1 MGIISWEN
9 CLTDFSQAYKSWVC
23 GHALPT
29 TLNNAAINISEMGYC
44 QFERTNISFNYVTPY
59 DNNAI
64 ILVGIPA
71 HIHKKFVAIL
81 HYI

>member
-1 MGIISWEN
+1 
-9 CLTDFSQAYKSWVC
+9 
-23 GHALPT
+23 
-29 TLNNAAINISEMGYC
+29 MGYC

-71 HIHKKFVAIL
+71 YIHKKFVAIL
-81 HYI
+81 HYIYVASCIFMDSNEAMGFLLQQCFNEKLQSGR

>member
-1 MGIISWEN
+1 
-9 CLTDFSQAYKSWVC
+9 
-23 GHALPT
+23 
-29 TLNNAAINISEMGYC
+29 MGYC

-71 HIHKKFVAIL
+71 YIHKKFVAIL